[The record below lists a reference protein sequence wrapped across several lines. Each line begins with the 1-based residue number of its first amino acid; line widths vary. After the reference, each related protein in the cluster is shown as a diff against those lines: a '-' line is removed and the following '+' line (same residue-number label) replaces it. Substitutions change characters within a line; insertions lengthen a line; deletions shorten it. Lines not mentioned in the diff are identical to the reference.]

1 MDAGRPERAPA
12 IMTVPAAETRA
23 SDRRGA
29 ILMSLSMFCFILND
43 TVTKLLSTTVG
54 IGEFVFLRGLFA
66 TAMIFG
72 LVTIT
77 GHFRRLHLA
86 LDRVVV
92 IRALF
97 DLLATGL
104 FIAALFHM
112 PLPNVTAVMQAVPV
126 TATLMTMVLF
136 KERVEAWR
144 LATIAVGLVGVL
156 LIIKPGSSAFD
167 PAIVLAAAAMVAVAI
182 RDLVTRRIGSQI
194 PSAVVTLTTAFLV
207 MLGGAGWSA
216 VEGLQPMA
224 PQTAMALALAAV
236 FLIAGQLL
244 MVQAVRA
251 AGIAATT
258 PFRYTNVV
266 WALVLGWAIFGFIP
280 DFLCI
285 HRHRAD
291 RRQRPLHDSGANL
304 EAETASMVSPR
315 FVIILIAALLLAGAA
330 ASARELGRASVGGR
344 EIAIFEDRTWR
355 FVDDLAPSPKDC
367 PAGEVSSR
375 RLALSLCVK
384 NGTWTSQG
392 ERYFF
397 ESLFT
402 DPTSA
407 AYAGIVTEAA
417 PLTTQQMKDLV
428 LATVKDNP
436 RDPRGTGRELQHAD
450 DQRP

>member
-126 TATLMTMVLF
+126 TATLM
-136 KERVEAWR
+136 
-144 LATIAVGLVGVL
+144 TIAVGLVGVL

-280 DFLCI
+280 DSLAFIGIVLI
-285 HRHRAD
+285 AGSGLYTILEPTLKQ
-291 RRQRPLHDSGANL
+291 RQRRWFH
-304 EAETASMVSPR
+304 
-315 FVIILIAALLLAGAA
+315 
-330 ASARELGRASVGGR
+330 LG
-344 EIAIFEDRTWR
+344 
-355 FVDDLAPSPKDC
+355 
-367 PAGEVSSR
+367 SS
-375 RLALSLCVK
+375 
-384 NGTWTSQG
+384 
-392 ERYFF
+392 
-397 ESLFT
+397 
-402 DPTSA
+402 
-407 AYAGIVTEAA
+407 
-417 PLTTQQMKDLV
+417 
-428 LATVKDNP
+428 
-436 RDPRGTGRELQHAD
+436 
-450 DQRP
+450 

>member
-1 MDAGRPERAPA
+1 
-12 IMTVPAAETRA
+12 MTVPAAETRA

-224 PQTAMALALAAV
+224 PQTAMALALAAA

-280 DFLCI
+280 DSLAFIGIVLI
-285 HRHRAD
+285 AGSGLYTILEPTLKQ
-291 RRQRPLHDSGANL
+291 RQRRWFH
-304 EAETASMVSPR
+304 
-315 FVIILIAALLLAGAA
+315 
-330 ASARELGRASVGGR
+330 LG
-344 EIAIFEDRTWR
+344 
-355 FVDDLAPSPKDC
+355 
-367 PAGEVSSR
+367 SS
-375 RLALSLCVK
+375 
-384 NGTWTSQG
+384 
-392 ERYFF
+392 
-397 ESLFT
+397 
-402 DPTSA
+402 
-407 AYAGIVTEAA
+407 
-417 PLTTQQMKDLV
+417 
-428 LATVKDNP
+428 
-436 RDPRGTGRELQHAD
+436 
-450 DQRP
+450 